1 MVCAVAGALAIAAMG
16 VDLLTAFSA
25 AAAAVTNVGP
35 GLGAVG
41 PAASYAHLPD
51 GAKLILAA
59 LMIAGRLEIVTVA
72 VLLLGPVR
80 SARRRVRQA
89 LF

>member
-1 MVCAVAGALAIAAMG
+1 M
-16 VDLLTAFSA
+16 
-25 AAAAVTNVGP
+25 TNVGP

-51 GAKLILAA
+51 PAKLLLAA

-72 VLLLGPVR
+72 VLLLSPVR